1 MSMVHKVQKTKNIYK
16 CTNAESNLE
25 RKNRANIYLFFLQI
39 WTTFFKQINISGI
52 QKILNLYV
60 LTFVEYFSYFVLILT
75 SEDENDTTTSSDGD
89 SYTSLCD

>member
-1 MSMVHKVQKTKNIYK
+1 MSMVQKTKNICK

-39 WTTFFKQINISGI
+39 WTTFLKQINISGI

-75 SEDENDTTTSSDGD
+75 SEDENDTTTSCDGD
-89 SYTSLCD
+89 SYTSLGD